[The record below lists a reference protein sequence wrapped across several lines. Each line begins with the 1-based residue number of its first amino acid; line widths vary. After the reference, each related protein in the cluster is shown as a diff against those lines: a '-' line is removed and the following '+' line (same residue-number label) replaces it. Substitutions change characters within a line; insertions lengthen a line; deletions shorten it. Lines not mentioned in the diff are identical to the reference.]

1 MGLYEREWRCGS
13 RQRLRFQKR
22 QGNREKNRGTK
33 VGNRVEWERVSGHKD
48 SSEEGVGYIKG
59 AVQSAS

>member
-1 MGLYEREWRCGS
+1 MRENGGMEVDRGYEI
-13 RQRLRFQKR
+13 QKR